1 MTYFLLV
8 ALGGAAGAMA
18 RYGVD
23 RAVVAH
29 LSSALLATA
38 IVNVSG
44 SFVLGLLAGL
54 LGPRAGWPDHVTM
67 LAAVGFLGSYTTF
80 STLSMATVT
89 LLEEGNVSGAAV
101 NLTATV
107 VLGLA
112 AAFAG
117 LLLGRAVA

>member
-23 RAVVAH
+23 RVVFAH
-29 LSSALLATA
+29 LASALVATA

-44 SFVLGLLAGL
+44 SFALGLLAGF
-54 LGPRAGWPDHVTM
+54 LGPRSGWPDQVTM
-67 LAAVGFLGSYTTF
+67 LVAVGFLGSYTTF
-80 STLSMATVT
+80 STLSLATVT

>member
-1 MTYFLLV
+1 MAYFLLV
-8 ALGGAAGAMA
+8 ALGGAAGAVA

-23 RAVVAH
+23 RVVVAH
-29 LSSALLATA
+29 LASTLVATG
-38 IVNVSG
+38 IVNISG

-54 LGPRAGWPDHVTM
+54 LGPRSGLPDEVTM
-67 LAAVGFLGSYTTF
+67 LVAVGFLGSYTTF

-89 LLEEGNVSGAAV
+89 LLEEGNVSGAAM
-101 NLTATV
+101 NLSASV

-117 LLLGRAVA
+117 LMMGRAVT

>member
-1 MTYFLLV
+1 
-8 ALGGAAGAMA
+8 
-18 RYGVD
+18 
-23 RAVVAH
+23 
-29 LSSALLATA
+29 
-38 IVNVSG
+38 
-44 SFVLGLLAGL
+44 
-54 LGPRAGWPDHVTM
+54 M